1 MLGNLILEMCN
12 APGTAADCDLLGATS
27 GRLPFGFWFATGA
40 QCFYV
45 MTDGTQEEWGI
56 GTYTAG
62 SPNKLNRTTVIKN
75 SANSTARLNFLG
87 TTKIYNE
94 TPAERS
100 LWIDNT
106 GNLNIAG
113 TIAAQSMTVSNAVG
127 PLLSL
132 RHTAAALDAKSWE
145 IVSQSGNF
153 YGRAANDTNNAWTNW
168 LTVTRSGMT
177 ITGITLAGTAITLAG
192 AVATNALSV
201 TGALSATG
209 DVVAAGIGQ
218 AQYFKA
224 QQGAGY
230 PQYQFVNTAGPG
242 DQKRSV
248 LFQDPSG
255 NISFQFNRDDDLAA
269 TQFFGATRSGY
280 APASIT
286 LTAPIITFNGEARA
300 ANTFKIN
307 QGGAYF
313 HQDAANSVTQ
323 IVMDSAAWRLQY
335 ARVNGALTWVRGSDS
350 ATLFQVDGVGN
361 GYVPGSFRASGN
373 FMADGGRY
381 QVANNANYWLGRDSD
396 GYWKIVDNGGVKFT
410 MDASGNTTV
419 AGYMHAPPGND
430 SIGCSNAFSYLTING
445 SNSFTGGANIR
456 LSGAGDP
463 FGDGSIVEF
472 FWSTTRRAQ
481 IDQGGNIWITA
492 SGFSP
497 GGGPWI
503 ATSDARVKTV
513 TGDYGH
519 GLAEVLRLNPVTYR
533 YRGNLNSGPASASRL
548 HTDTDKEYVGL
559 VAQDVQ
565 SVMPETIKRS
575 TGFIDGARVDDLL
588 SLDLTALPM
597 ALVNAVKTL
606 HEKLSEANNRIASLE
621 RRAAA

>member
-1 MLGNLILEMCN
+1 
-12 APGTAADCDLLGATS
+12 
-27 GRLPFGFWFATGA
+27 
-40 QCFYV
+40 
-45 MTDGTQEEWGI
+45 
-56 GTYTAG
+56 
-62 SPNKLNRTTVIKN
+62 
-75 SANSTARLNFLG
+75 
-87 TTKIYNE
+87 
-94 TPAERS
+94 
-100 LWIDNT
+100 
-106 GNLNIAG
+106 
-113 TIAAQSMTVSNAVG
+113 
-127 PLLSL
+127 
-132 RHTAAALDAKSWE
+132 
-145 IVSQSGNF
+145 
-153 YGRAANDTNNAWTNW
+153 
-168 LTVTRSGMT
+168 
-177 ITGITLAGTAITLAG
+177 
-192 AVATNALSV
+192 
-201 TGALSATG
+201 
-209 DVVAAGIGQ
+209 
-218 AQYFKA
+218 
-224 QQGAGY
+224 
-230 PQYQFVNTAGPG
+230 
-242 DQKRSV
+242 
-248 LFQDPSG
+248 
-255 NISFQFNRDDDLAA
+255 
-269 TQFFGATRSGY
+269 
-280 APASIT
+280 
-286 LTAPIITFNGEARA
+286 
-300 ANTFKIN
+300 
-307 QGGAYF
+307 
-313 HQDAANSVTQ
+313 
-323 IVMDSAAWRLQY
+323 
-335 ARVNGALTWVRGSDS
+335 
-350 ATLFQVDGVGN
+350 
-361 GYVPGSFRASGN
+361 
-373 FMADGGRY
+373 MADGGRY